1 MILPNIEIVMSSL
14 KQLVGNPNRHRC
26 RHNSCLIPVSGG
38 GADSMSII
46 SSPDEIPHHVQVK
59 GKFMERKT
67 QHLKKLGCL
76 FEDAGWNPACN
87 FGAGMKVFSD
97 GRDLRVLLK
106 STVSVALRKKELLLS
121 KTTSITM
128 FLPGSACRRRDKAA
142 G

>member
-1 MILPNIEIVMSSL
+1 
-14 KQLVGNPNRHRC
+14 
-26 RHNSCLIPVSGG
+26 
-38 GADSMSII
+38 MSII